1 MQWIKAT
8 SVYAFA
14 AGFFYLILA
23 YIGIFSTRQ
32 SVVMALLIVLL
43 VWRIDT
49 RASKPARRFSPY
61 YLRVHANWYDLLI
74 DFKLI
79 GKPEDWQAIQKTFEG
94 LPSTEYSVLRDGI
107 CFTVAHQSEDFKR
120 TMIYSN
126 NHRTFVSEVDFE
138 EDMDPI
144 RIEPTNRFGE
154 PNKCDVRF
162 FMRFGRD
169 GYNLGIRVPN
179 RWWDQVKASCEN
191 PMNEDNDYATG
202 QVELFLATIS
212 YREFDLYWEPVEWSS
227 TFYEKTAKR
236 IRDRR
241 DEERKKFAWK
251 KVEHADIPELSID
264 WPESIE
270 HKYFNTEHRAI

>member
-1 MQWIKAT
+1 MKWIKAT
-8 SVYAFA
+8 SVCALV

-23 YIGIFSTRQ
+23 YFGIFSTRQ

-79 GKPEDWQAIQKTFEG
+79 GKPEDWQAIQKNFEG
-94 LPSTEYSVLRDGI
+94 LPSTEYSATL
-107 CFTVAHQSEDFKR
+107 
-120 TMIYSN
+120 IYSN

-191 PMNEDNDYATG
+191 PINEDNDYATG

-251 KVEHADIPELSID
+251 KVEHADIRELSID

-270 HKYFNTEHRAI
+270 HKYFNVEHRAI